1 MRRAREKLMLHF
13 LFLFALDFFFNFFY
27 FLISFKEEEGK
38 KDYSQKTTVQ
48 QRQNNIV
55 VAFPH
60 HKHELA
66 VFMQKLL
73 EPQQWANGSA
83 LQIKIS

>member
-1 MRRAREKLMLHF
+1 MLHF
-13 LFLFALDFFFNFFY
+13 LFLFALDFYLFIFF
-27 FLISFKEEEGK
+27 KEEGK

>member
-13 LFLFALDFFFNFFY
+13 LFLFALDFFLIF
-27 FLISFKEEEGK
+27 ISFKEEEGK

-66 VFMQKLL
+66 VFMQKIL

>member
-13 LFLFALDFFFNFFY
+13 LFLFALDFFFFF
-27 FLISFKEEEGK
+27 FFKEEGK

>member
-1 MRRAREKLMLHF
+1 M
-13 LFLFALDFFFNFFY
+13 
-27 FLISFKEEEGK
+27 
-38 KDYSQKTTVQ
+38 DYSQKTTVR

-73 EPQQWANGSA
+73 VPQQWANGSA
-83 LQIKIS
+83 LQIKISLKI